1 MVVGIGADTQ
11 ELLTRFYYFFLRD
24 IYYSNID
31 LRIMNIE
38 NKLGCF
44 FLND

>member
-11 ELLTRFYYFFLRD
+11 ELLTRSYYFFQQD
-24 IYYSNID
+24 IYYSKID

-44 FLND
+44 SQ